1 VTKLEALG
9 ERSVWVDCD
18 VIQADGGTRTASI
31 TGSYV
36 ALVLALR
43 TLVQRGVLSQV
54 PVQDH
59 VAAISVGIVDGV
71 PLLDLAYD
79 EDSRAEVDMNIIKT
93 SDGRYIEIQG
103 TAETT
108 PFGRDRLYDMLAMA
122 DAGIAEL
129 VEIQKQA
136 LG

>member
-1 VTKLEALG
+1 M
-9 ERSVWVDCD
+9 
-18 VIQADGGTRTASI
+18 
-31 TGSYV
+31 
-36 ALVLALR
+36 
-43 TLVQRGVLSQV
+43 
-54 PVQDH
+54 QDH

-79 EDSRAEVDMNIIKT
+79 EDSKADVDMNVVKT

-108 PFGRDRLYDMLAMA
+108 PFGRDRLNDMLATGRRGHRR
-122 DAGIAEL
+122 AGRDPA
-129 VEIQKQA
+129 QA